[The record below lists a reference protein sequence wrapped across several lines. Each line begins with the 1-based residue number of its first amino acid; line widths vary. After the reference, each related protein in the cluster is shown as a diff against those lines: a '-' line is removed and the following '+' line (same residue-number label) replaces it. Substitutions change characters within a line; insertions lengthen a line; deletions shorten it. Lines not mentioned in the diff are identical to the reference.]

1 MRRKISIRKTIKI
14 LALMAAGV
22 CICKAIKSNKQEI
35 EKLQNG
41 LNNVADRTLQLEIYV
56 NDNNS

>member
-14 LALMAAGV
+14 LALMAAGAS
-22 CICKAIKSNKQEI
+22 ICKAIKSNKQEI

-56 NDNNS
+56 KDNNS

>member
-1 MRRKISIRKTIKI
+1 
-14 LALMAAGV
+14 MAAGAS
-22 CICKAIKSNKQEI
+22 ICKAIKSNKQEI

>member
-1 MRRKISIRKTIKI
+1 MNARKTIEI
-14 LALMAAGV
+14 LALMAAGAS
-22 CICKAIKSNKQEI
+22 ICKAIKSNKQEI

-41 LNNVADRTLQLEIYV
+41 LNNVADRTLQLEIYI

>member
-1 MRRKISIRKTIKI
+1 MKIKKTIEI
-14 LALMAAGV
+14 LALMAAGAS
-22 CICKAIKSNKQEI
+22 ICKAIKSNKQEI

>member
-1 MRRKISIRKTIKI
+1 MSIRKPIEI
-14 LALMAAGV
+14 LALMAAGI
-22 CICKAIKSNKQEI
+22 CIYKSIKSNKQEI